1 MRPLEFWN
9 DYAGPGWAAH
19 AEALERISGPLGA
32 PALTAAD
39 VRPGMRVLDIGCGPG
54 GTTLALAERTGP
66 AGRVVGVD
74 LSAPMLAAAAARAAH
89 LDWVSFREADL
100 HSFTGSGPFDVAYSR
115 MCLMLL
121 DDPVLACRNV
131 LGALRPGG
139 RLCATVFRGLPDNAW
154 LPAVVLGTAPH
165 VGPMPPLPLP
175 GEPGPFAWADA
186 DIAAKVLDAAGFATV
201 RVEACDPVV
210 RPTGPADEVAEL
222 LIELGPAGGAYR
234 AASADAQAA
243 ARAGVLALLQRF
255 RDDAG
260 DLALPCGVWLIT
272 ASRPALS

>member
-1 MRPLEFWN
+1 MPWSR
-9 DYAGPGWAAH
+9 G
-19 AEALERISGPLGA
+19 
-32 PALTAAD
+32 PALRDGVPRSA
-39 VRPGMRVLDIGCGPG
+39 RQRV
-54 GTTLALAERTGP
+54 
-66 AGRVVGVD
+66 
-74 LSAPMLAAAAARAAH
+74 AARRRARH
-89 LDWVSFREADL
+89 R
-100 HSFTGSGPFDVAYSR
+100 T
-115 MCLMLL
+115 
-121 DDPVLACRNV
+121 ACR
-131 LGALRPGG
+131 A
-139 RLCATVFRGLPDNAW
+139 D
-154 LPAVVLGTAPH
+154 AP
-165 VGPMPPLPLP
+165 PPLP